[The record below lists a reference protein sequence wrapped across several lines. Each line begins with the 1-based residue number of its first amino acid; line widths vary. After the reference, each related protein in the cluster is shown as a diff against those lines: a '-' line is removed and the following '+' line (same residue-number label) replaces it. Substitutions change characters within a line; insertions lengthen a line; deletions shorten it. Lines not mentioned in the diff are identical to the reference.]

1 MPSQVQMVPGPET
14 LDLKKVWY
22 EGSDTIYNGYAVC
35 YNHDYATD
43 ETMATRVEQP
53 ATANMKYFAG
63 LVTGLPTIGR
73 AGPTELT
80 VVEPGSLGSVV
91 LGWSALNTTINST
104 QLALQNGS
112 YALAAAATGPV
123 VATAMAT
130 NADLTATPAAVWVRL
145 HPPGVKTYAPN
156 ALWDSCPL
164 EAIRLDPNIGYE
176 YFTDFIGADMQTGV
190 ATEEHGGWIL
200 TQATTGTWKADDAA
214 GGVML
219 LDSASSTQRQ
229 GGNLQLGGTT
239 GECFIPAAGKDIW
252 FECRV
257 KVADFTAGTTGPELA
272 IGLANIDT
280 TVIGTSAVST
290 TDHILF
296 SSVSDDGVV
305 LFNGENGGTGN
316 TETFTTLADS
326 TWARIGFHCAGVT
339 TCQAYLNGAA
349 TGTALVTANIPIL
362 EMVPTFVCQSDGTVD
377 PILHIDW
384 LRIVQLR

>member
-1 MPSQVQMVPGPET
+1 MPAQVQMVPGPEA
-14 LDLKKVWY
+14 LCLKKVWY
-22 EGSDTIYNGYAVC
+22 EGTDTIYNGYAMC

-63 LVTGLPTIGR
+63 IVTGLPTSGR
-73 AGPTELT
+73 AGATELT
-80 VVEPGSLGSVV
+80 LIEPASLGSVCLV
-91 LGWSALNTTINST
+91 WSALNTTINST

-112 YALAAAATGPV
+112 YALAAAASGPV
-123 VATAMAT
+123 VATAMETDAT
-130 NADLTATPAAVWVRL
+130 LTGTPAAVWARL

-190 ATEEHGGWIL
+190 ATEEHGGWII
-200 TQATTGTWKADDAA
+200 TQATTGSWKADDAA

-219 LDSASSTQRQ
+219 LDSGSSTATQ
-229 GGNLQLGGTT
+229 GANLQLGGTT
-239 GECFIPAAGKDIW
+239 GECFIPAAAKDLW

-257 KVADFTAGTTGPELA
+257 KVADFSGGPELA

-280 TVIGTSAVST
+280 TVIASSVVST

-305 LFNGENGGTGN
+305 LFNGEKGGTGN
-316 TETFTTLADS
+316 TETFTTIADG
-326 TWARIGFHCAGVT
+326 TWYRLGFHCSGVT

-362 EMVPTFVCQSDGTVD
+362 EMVPTFVCQSDGTTD

>member
-1 MPSQVQMVPGPET
+1 MPQVQMVPGPEV
-14 LDLKKVWY
+14 LCLKKAWY
-22 EGSDTIYNGYAVC
+22 EGTDTLYNGYALC

-63 LVTGLPTIGR
+63 IVHGLPASGR
-73 AGPTELT
+73 AGPTEVSLIEPSTLGT
-80 VVEPGSLGSVV
+80 VC

-112 YALAAAATGPV
+112 YALGTAATGPV
-123 VATAMAT
+123 VCTAMET
-130 NADLTATPAAVWVRL
+130 DADLTATPATVWVRL

-219 LDSASSTQRQ
+219 LDSSSSTVRQ

-239 GECFIPAAGKDIW
+239 GECFIPAASKDLW
-252 FECRV
+252 FETRV
-257 KVADFTAGTTGPELA
+257 KVTDFSGGPELA

-280 TVIGTSAVST
+280 TVIATSAVST
-290 TDHILF
+290 TDHMMF
-296 SSVSDDGVV
+296 TSVTDDGVV
-305 LFNGENGGTGN
+305 LFNGEKGGTGN
-316 TETFTTLADS
+316 TETFTTIADG
-326 TWARIGFHCAGVT
+326 TWYRLGFHCSGVT
-339 TCQAYLNGAA
+339 TCQAYLDGVA

-362 EMVPTFVCQSDGTVD
+362 EMVPTFVCQSDGTTD

-384 LRIVQLR
+384 MRIVQLR